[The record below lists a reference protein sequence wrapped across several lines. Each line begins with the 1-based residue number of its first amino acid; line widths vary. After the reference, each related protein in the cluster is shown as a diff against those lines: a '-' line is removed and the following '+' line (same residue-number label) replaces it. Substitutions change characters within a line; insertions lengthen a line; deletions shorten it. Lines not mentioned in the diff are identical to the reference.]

1 MLLFAVCC
9 VASAVC
15 CNTLN
20 MCGMLVECCLTIT
33 GLLKECVNVWTLTT
47 VIVPGK
53 NGCSRRW
60 AGVLTKSYCKKLPR
74 GVRGNILIIHVCCG
88 PQSTYMNLPQT
99 DWQTVCLCICVFVSW
114 TKTNSKKVEADE
126 IYQRPWNMGRG
137 MIPTFIDYPAL
148 VGRFVRLCWLYKQPG
163 DWFAPAWSMLP
174 QVKRAVPSARCLLF
188 LAARGVLSIAE
199 VSLSCSAGRPDNVK
213 LSTSFCPSYL
223 RSMIPFSSPFFG
235 PPHPQSHPIPFHAL
249 TSPPISPS
257 GRTHACYALRVW
269 KSIILSQHC
278 LNFQL
283 RTLRFV
289 SPDASITTAQPLRA
303 AANTPLCVKR
313 CCAAGGDRRHDTRS
327 GRPFY
332 QHF

>member
-1 MLLFAVCC
+1 M
-9 VASAVC
+9 
-15 CNTLN
+15 
-20 MCGMLVECCLTIT
+20 
-33 GLLKECVNVWTLTT
+33 T

-74 GVRGNILIIHVCCG
+74 GERGNILIIHVWCG

-188 LAARGVLSIAE
+188 SAARGVLSIAE
-199 VSLSCSAGRPDNVK
+199 VSLSCSAGHPDNVK
-213 LSTSFCPSYL
+213 HSTSFCPSYL
-223 RSMIPFSSPFFG
+223 RSMIPFSSPLFW
-235 PPHPQSHPIPFHAL
+235 PPSPPIPFQPVPCSHL
-249 TSPPISPS
+249 STHFSQWPDTRMLRIVGVKINNIIS
-257 GRTHACYALRVW
+257 T
-269 KSIILSQHC
+269 LSQFSIKDFEIRLSRCIHH
-278 LNFQL
+278 NSSASE
-283 RTLRFV
+283 RS
-289 SPDASITTAQPLRA
+289 SPNASAEQWQWQWQWCFHYH
-303 AANTPLCVKR
+303 AANVHLCVKR
-313 CCAAGGDRRHDTRS
+313 CSATGRDQRYDSLS
-327 GRPFY
+327 GRPFN
-332 QHF
+332 QHFENACYKIKKKNNLIL